1 MPNRPS
7 AKKHLKQTKKRTKR
21 NKKRKK
27 DYKKAKKDLLETIKD
42 ELDEEEVKEKFS
54 TTQKKIDKAVKTGAI
69 KENKGSRL
77 KSKLQKKV
85 QEYTS

>member
-1 MPNRPS
+1 MPNRSS

-27 DYKKAKKDLLETIKD
+27 DYKKAKKELLEAIKN
-42 ELDEEEVKEKFS
+42 EQDEEEIKEQFI
-54 TTQKKIDKAVKTGAI
+54 TTQKKIDKAVEIGAI

-77 KSKLQKKV
+77 KSKLQKKI
-85 QEYTS
+85 QEYIS